1 MVKGVEGW
9 QMTNTPTNTSRH
21 SITCMK
27 GFVWG
32 RGWDKLSY
40 PIEIGWFSNWSLWRR
55 LPAFSEAGSRGLDS
69 KALGQA
75 GESVLPA
82 HSSDEP
88 AISGHTLSNDS
99 ASLLQ
104 REVKGLWCA
113 CDTHSSHK
121 FKLSSTFKRHKK
133 ILWWVFYSTS
143 KQNMAVPYPVRKITC
158 LWLAISL
165 VELEDCF
172 QKNTLLAR

>member
-1 MVKGVEGW
+1 MV
-9 QMTNTPTNTSRH
+9 
-21 SITCMK
+21 
-27 GFVWG
+27 
-32 RGWDKLSY
+32 
-40 PIEIGWFSNWSLWRR
+40 SNWSLWRR

-104 REVKGLWCA
+104 RERSKVS
-113 CDTHSSHK
+113 DVPVTHIVHTSS
-121 FKLSSTFKRHKK
+121 S
-133 ILWWVFYSTS
+133 
-143 KQNMAVPYPVRKITC
+143 
-158 LWLAISL
+158 
-165 VELEDCF
+165 
-172 QKNTLLAR
+172 